1 MGGQQSTR
9 RLTVVND
16 EAAGVIKVM
25 PLNTIELKR
34 SRFEKSVSFLFPD
47 FGFGR

>member
-25 PLNTIELKR
+25 PLNTTELK
-34 SRFEKSVSFLFPD
+34 RFEKSVSFLFPD

>member
-16 EAAGVIKVM
+16 EAAGVIKVLLDTAM
-25 PLNTIELKR
+25 CPNK
-34 SRFEKSVSFLFPD
+34 F
-47 FGFGR
+47 